1 VTIGREDPVSQV
13 FPDIDLTD
21 YGGDEGG
28 VSRMHA
34 RITQQGGQFY
44 IEDLDSTNYTF
55 VNQQRLQPRQPH
67 PLQDEDEVRFGR
79 VKATFHTS

>member
-1 VTIGREDPVSQV
+1 
-13 FPDIDLTD
+13 
-21 YGGDEGG
+21 
-28 VSRMHA
+28 MHA